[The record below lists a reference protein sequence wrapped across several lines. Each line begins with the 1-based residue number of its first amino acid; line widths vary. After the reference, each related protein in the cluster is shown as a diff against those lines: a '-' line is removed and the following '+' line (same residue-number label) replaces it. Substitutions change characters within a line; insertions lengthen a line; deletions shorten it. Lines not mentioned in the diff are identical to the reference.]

1 MNMKLTDYYVGSI
14 SYDNDEGEFDD
25 HILWGIEKHHLY
37 EKMVKF
43 MGKRKSAEVLFVS
56 RIVHQK
62 NAERKEYN
70 ITELAKQEIRKQ
82 YGVG

>member
-1 MNMKLTDYYVGSI
+1 MRVNYYVGSV

-25 HILWGIEKHHLY
+25 HIMWGIEKSDLY

-43 MGKRKSAEVLFVS
+43 MGMRKSTGVLFVS
-56 RIVHQK
+56 SIVVSG
-62 NAERKEYN
+62 NGDYTEYD
-70 ITELAKQEIRKQ
+70 ITELAKHDIRKW

>member
-1 MNMKLTDYYVGSI
+1 MKTNYYVGSV

-25 HILWGIEKHHLY
+25 HIMWGIEKSDLY

-43 MGKRKSAEVLFVS
+43 MGMRKSAGVLFVS
-56 RIVHQK
+56 SIVISKDGNH
-62 NAERKEYN
+62 KEYD
-70 ITELAKQEIRKQ
+70 ITELAKHDMRKQ